1 MSVAAI
7 AAAVVDVVE
16 AVSGVQNVYE
26 EEPTALD
33 RALAREQRIDADGR
47 LHFWHVHLSELP
59 PAGGIGYV
67 ELRHRVTVEGFIG
80 VSRDAPANGVKSD
93 VLARRLLS
101 AVTYAL
107 AKPANIGLAGT
118 ALGSQDV
125 TPEPLR
131 IVKVNLDG
139 EVHPAHR
146 LAVTYTVSEDAT

>member
-1 MSVAAI
+1 MSLATI

-16 AVSGVQNVYE
+16 AVSGVTNVHE
-26 EEPTALD
+26 EEPISLD
-33 RALAREQRIDADGR
+33 RSLSREQRVNAAGR
-47 LHFWHVHLSELP
+47 LHFWHVHVSELP

-80 VSRDAPANGVKSD
+80 VARDDPADGVKSD

-101 AVTYAL
+101 AVTSAL
-107 AKPANIGLAGT
+107 AAATNIGLAGT

-131 IVKVNLDG
+131 LVKVNLDG

-146 LAVTYTVSEDAT
+146 LAVTYTVLEDAA